1 MTVEKTSAPTGRHA
15 SLIQVATLT
24 LLWGTNWPLFPLAVR
39 EVSVWTF
46 RAVCVL
52 GAGGLVLAWARWSGH
67 DLRIPRRHWGT
78 VLAASVVYLGS
89 WNIASTYAA
98 LMIPTGQ
105 AAILGFTMPIWAAL
119 GGRLFFGDRLRGRS
133 LAAIALSSGGVILLL
148 AKGWS
153 QYASAPAGFA
163 IGLSAGVGWAGGTL
177 ILRRWPVP
185 ASSAVLTGWQLVVTG
200 LPLSAIAL
208 ALGRGEWF
216 MPTGTSIA
224 VIGYIT
230 FVPMAIGNVAWFSI
244 VGRLPPRIATLSPI
258 LVPIVAMVTGA
269 VVRQE
274 PLGPVECIA
283 MVCCA
288 LGLLLGMRR

>member
-1 MTVEKTSAPTGRHA
+1 MGP
-15 SLIQVATLT
+15 
-24 LLWGTNWPLFPLAVR
+24 NWPLFPLAVR

-52 GAGGLVLAWARWSGH
+52 GAGGLVLAWARWSGQ

-119 GGRLFFGDRLRGRS
+119 GGRLIFGDRLRGRS

-163 IGLSAGVGWAGGTL
+163 IGLAAGVGWAGGTL

-185 ASSAVLTGWQLVVTG
+185 VSSAVLTGWQLVVTG

-208 ALGRGEWF
+208 VLGRGEWF
-216 MPTGTSIA
+216 MPSWTSIA